1 MKIKTVMIGILSV
14 IALIFILQNSRVI
27 TIQLLFWKI
36 SASAIIMILGLLFIG
51 FLIGYLL
58 GRR

>member
-1 MKIKTVMIGILSV
+1 MKPKTVMIGILSL
-14 IALIFILQNSRVI
+14 IALIFILQNSRLI
-27 TIQLLFWKI
+27 TIQLLFWRV

>member
-1 MKIKTVMIGILSV
+1 MKPKTVMIGILSL

-27 TIQLLFWKI
+27 TIQLLFWRV